1 MIINVTTES
10 YMCICNVILS
20 FSCVSSYCV
29 YKTRERINSNAVFF
43 QARTELSG
51 EAGRHVLSLDCT
63 KSKGESRSNEH
74 YKRKKASRVK
84 GCEFKVVRK
93 I

>member
-1 MIINVTTES
+1 M
-10 YMCICNVILS
+10 
-20 FSCVSSYCV
+20 
-29 YKTRERINSNAVFF
+29 FF

-84 GCEFKVVRK
+84 GCELVKSFARYEVVTSHEERK
-93 I
+93 NIFFLDET